1 MSAAAEK
8 AQALNT
14 YFASI
19 FTTED
24 TSTLKKA
31 KSDLPA
37 QSTVE
42 VGDITFTKDEVL
54 EVLYSIDPD
63 KSCGPDNVPGRLLK
77 EAAPWITEP
86 LAHLF
91 NLSMSTGSL
100 PQDWTRANITPIFK
114 KGDKHSPCNYRPVSL
129 TSLISKV
136 MERLIHAKLKDF
148 LIEHK
153 KLNPL
158 QHGFRSGYSCQTQLL
173 ETIHHWAQSLNDQTT
188 THAVFLDFSKAFDTV
203 PHKRLILKLDHIG
216 IRGKVLKWIQAFLCH
231 RHQRVVINGVS
242 STWLPVT
249 SGVPQGSVLGPLL
262 FLLYIN
268 DLADNLN
275 SDCRLFADDCTL
287 YRRVTSLH
295 DCAKLQADLSKL
307 YRWTQRWQLHLNI
320 SKCKVLC
327 ISNKRAPPYMAY
339 TINNATLEWVN
350 SYKYLGI
357 RITSHLRWSEQCRDA
372 ASKAMKIL
380 NLLRRTMHGTSTEAK
395 KRAFVMLVRP
405 HLEYAA
411 PVWSPHVQR
420 DIETLEHVQRRAAH
434 WICSKWDR
442 TNRKWSKTYEEA
454 RKELSWPSIRDRHI
468 FLTFCQIFKIIHSL
482 DCINFDSYLSYS
494 SRPSRSHNQTFRCV
508 PSRLNCYRF
517 SFFINA
523 PFLWNS
529 LPPQIV
535 STESYLLFKSRMRN
549 YLLHSNC

>member
-1 MSAAAEK
+1 
-8 AQALNT
+8 
-14 YFASI
+14 
-19 FTTED
+19 
-24 TSTLKKA
+24 
-31 KSDLPA
+31 
-37 QSTVE
+37 
-42 VGDITFTKDEVL
+42 
-54 EVLYSIDPD
+54 
-63 KSCGPDNVPGRLLK
+63 
-77 EAAPWITEP
+77 
-86 LAHLF
+86 
-91 NLSMSTGSL
+91 MSTGSL

-114 KGDKHSPCNYRPVSL
+114 KGDKHSPCNYRRVSL

-203 PHKRLILKLDHIG
+203 PHKRLLLKLDHIG

-327 ISNKRAPPYMAY
+327 ISNKRAPPYMTY

-395 KRAFVMLVRP
+395 K
-405 HLEYAA
+405 
-411 PVWSPHVQR
+411 
-420 DIETLEHVQRRAAH
+420 
-434 WICSKWDR
+434 
-442 TNRKWSKTYEEA
+442 
-454 RKELSWPSIRDRHI
+454 
-468 FLTFCQIFKIIHSL
+468 
-482 DCINFDSYLSYS
+482 
-494 SRPSRSHNQTFRCV
+494 
-508 PSRLNCYRF
+508 
-517 SFFINA
+517 
-523 PFLWNS
+523 
-529 LPPQIV
+529 
-535 STESYLLFKSRMRN
+535 
-549 YLLHSNC
+549 